1 MKYIKTTDEL
11 KEFCKDLKNEE
22 YIAVDTEFL
31 RESTYY
37 AKLCLIQV
45 ASSKEAVLI
54 DPLEPELD
62 MKPFFK
68 VLQNKKILKV
78 FHAARQDLE
87 IFYQL
92 MGKLPTPVFDTQ
104 IAAMVMGYGDAIG
117 FASLVSSFLD
127 KKISK
132 TNRFTDWSRRPL
144 TEDQEQYALN
154 DVVYLRPIYDQLKEK
169 LGERDEWLKEENEK
183 MLNEDEYKNDPYE
196 SWKRLKIKN
205 KEPKF
210 LNYVREVAAWRERTA
225 QEKNVPRGRIVRDDA
240 IIELASIQPRSKKD
254 LGRGRALPRGFAD
267 SDYVESVIEAIEAA
281 DKTPSKK
288 YPEYKST
295 KVRLGD
301 EGEALLDLL
310 KVLIKTKC
318 RYYKVAQKLV
328 ASSADLEAFCGG
340 SSRVPFMKGWRFDV
354 FGKDAKD
361 LRDGR
366 IALGFDKKGLLIL
379 ED

>member
-1 MKYIKTTDEL
+1 MKYINTTDEL
-11 KEFCKDLKNEE
+11 KEFCKNLKGEE

-54 DPLEPELD
+54 DPLSEDLD

-68 VLQNKKILKV
+68 VLLNKKILKV

-92 MGKLPTPVFDTQ
+92 MGKLPTPLFDTQ

-117 FASLVSSFLD
+117 FSSLVSSFLD

-144 TEDQEQYALN
+144 TSDQEEYALN

-169 LGERDEWLKEENEK
+169 LGERSDWLNEENEK

-196 SWKRLKIKN
+196 AWKRLKIKN
-205 KEPKF
+205 KEPRF
-210 LNYVREVAAWRERTA
+210 LAHVMEVAAWREEMA
-225 QEKNVPRGRIVRDDA
+225 KQKNVPRGRVIRDDA
-240 IIELASIQPRSKKD
+240 VIELASIQPKSKKD
-254 LGRGRALPRGFAD
+254 LGRGRALPRGFAE
-267 SDYVESVIEAIEAA
+267 SDYVDGVLEAIARA
-281 DKTPSKK
+281 DKLSPKK
-288 YPEYKST
+288 YPVYNSKRVKLNDKS
-295 KVRLGD
+295 
-301 EGEALLDLL
+301 EALLDLL
-310 KVLIKTKC
+310 KVLIKNKC

-328 ASSADLEAFCGG
+328 ATTEDLELFCSG
-340 SSRVPFMKGWRFDV
+340 SSKVAFLKGWRFDV
-354 FGKDAKD
+354 FGKDASD
-361 LRDGR
+361 LRDGK
-366 IALGFDKKGLLIL
+366 IALAYDDKGLLIL
-379 ED
+379 EE